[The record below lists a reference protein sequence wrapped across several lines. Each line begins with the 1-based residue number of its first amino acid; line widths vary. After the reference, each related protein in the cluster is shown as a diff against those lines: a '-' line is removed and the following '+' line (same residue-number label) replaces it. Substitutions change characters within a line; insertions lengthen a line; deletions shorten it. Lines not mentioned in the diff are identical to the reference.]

1 MTQAAK
7 ASQRRPSHEWRL
19 APCGSADTRCANLR
33 AIFDS
38 VVLALSTN
46 FMVQIDLVW
55 AQLSPALRFASILKV
70 YVEGKA
76 ACQVCELRCAPKSGM
91 APRGSHFLIRKGCRH
106 PKFSSSCAPNHG
118 AWMAGT
124 SQKHSCG
131 CALFVFSLLYE
142 PASGNRRYSSSCIE
156 ITYYRDHSRD
166 HSRDTRD
173 HAKVN
178 HGPTSLRGR
187 GKGPTAAQR

>member
-1 MTQAAK
+1 MTQTAK
-7 ASQRRPSHEWRL
+7 VSQRRPSYEWRL

-76 ACQVCELRCAPKSGM
+76 AACQVCELRCAPKSGM
-91 APRGSHFLIRKGCRH
+91 APSRGHFLIRKGCRH
-106 PKFSSSCAPNHG
+106 DDTQNFPRPARPTMVHGWWARSARAAPGG
-118 AWMAGT
+118 AHFVKCLAT
-124 SQKHSCG
+124 HLSRSQKHSCG
-131 CALFVFSLLYE
+131 CALFVFF
-142 PASGNRRYSSSCIE
+142 P
-156 ITYYRDHSRD
+156 
-166 HSRDTRD
+166 
-173 HAKVN
+173 
-178 HGPTSLRGR
+178 SLR
-187 GKGPTAAQR
+187 ACE

>member
-1 MTQAAK
+1 MTQTAK
-7 ASQRRPSHEWRL
+7 VSQRRPSHEWRL

-70 YVEGKA
+70 FANSVVRRKA
-76 ACQVCELRCAPKSGM
+76 VWRRAR
-91 APRGSHFLIRKGCRH
+91 HFLIRKGCRH
-106 PKFSSSCAPNHG
+106 PKFFSSCAPNHG

-131 CALFVFSLLYE
+131 CALFVFFPSLYE
-142 PASGNRRYSSSCIE
+142 PASENFSPENSCIVHRRSHIIE
-156 ITYYRDHSRD
+156 ITREITLE
-166 HSRDTRD
+166 TREI
-173 HAKVN
+173 
-178 HGPTSLRGR
+178 T
-187 GKGPTAAQR
+187 QR

>member
-1 MTQAAK
+1 MTQTAK
-7 ASQRRPSHEWRL
+7 VSQRRPSHEWRL

-118 AWMAGT
+118 AHLRNTRAAAHCLYFLFST
-124 SQKHSCG
+124 SRRVEI
-131 CALFVFSLLYE
+131 ADTRVA
-142 PASGNRRYSSSCIE
+142 ASRSHIIE
-156 ITYYRDHSRD
+156 ITREITRDP
-166 HSRDTRD
+166 RD
-173 HAKVN
+173 HAQVN
-178 HGPTSLRGR
+178 HGPTPYTSLRGR

>member
-1 MTQAAK
+1 MREFK
-7 ASQRRPSHEWRL
+7 CH
-19 APCGSADTRCANLR
+19 
-33 AIFDS
+33 FDS

-91 APRGSHFLIRKGCRH
+91 APRRSHFLIQNFLRPARPTMVHGWRAHLRNTRAAAHCLYFL
-106 PKFSSSCAPNHG
+106 FS
-118 AWMAGT
+118 T
-124 SQKHSCG
+124 S
-131 CALFVFSLLYE
+131 
-142 PASGNRRYSSSCIE
+142 RRVEIADSCIE

-166 HSRDTRD
+166 ISYHSRDTRD
-173 HAKVN
+173 HAK
-178 HGPTSLRGR
+178 
-187 GKGPTAAQR
+187 GKSWSYVAQR

>member
-1 MTQAAK
+1 MTQTAK
-7 ASQRRPSHEWRL
+7 VSQRRPSHEWRL

-91 APRGSHFLIRKGCRH
+91 APSRSHFLIRKGCRH

-118 AWMAGT
+118 AWCT

-131 CALFVFSLLYE
+131 CAWFVYFLFSTSRRVE
-142 PASGNRRYSSSCIE
+142 IADIAASRSHIIE
-156 ITYYRDHSRD
+156 ITREITLE
-166 HSRDTRD
+166 TREI
-173 HAKVN
+173 
-178 HGPTSLRGR
+178 T
-187 GKGPTAAQR
+187 QR

>member
-1 MTQAAK
+1 MTQTAK

-76 ACQVCELRCAPKSGM
+76 ACQVCELRCAPKSG
-91 APRGSHFLIRKGCRH
+91 RKGCRH

-124 SQKHSCG
+124 SQKHSVRLRIVCI
-131 CALFVFSLLYE
+131 FSSLRAGE
-142 PASGNRRYSSSCIE
+142 WKSQIAASRSHIIE
-156 ITYYRDHSRD
+156 ITREITLE
-166 HSRDTRD
+166 TREI
-173 HAKVN
+173 
-178 HGPTSLRGR
+178 T
-187 GKGPTAAQR
+187 QR